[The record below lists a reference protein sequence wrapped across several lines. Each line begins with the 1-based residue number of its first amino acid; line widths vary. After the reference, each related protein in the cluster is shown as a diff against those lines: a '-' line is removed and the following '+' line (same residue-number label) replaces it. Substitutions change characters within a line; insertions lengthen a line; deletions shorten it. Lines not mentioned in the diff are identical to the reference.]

1 MVTENAKLNDL
12 PNFAAW
18 ERQTL
23 DKFALDA
30 YLRLQAQQEALEQL
44 RQDLRDAMKLLRTKT
59 TSAHPAD
66 V

>member
-1 MVTENAKLNDL
+1 MSDL

-23 DKFALDA
+23 DRFALDA

-44 RQDLRDAMKLLRTKT
+44 RQDLRDAMNLLRTKT
-59 TSAHPAD
+59 VSVHPD
-66 V
+66 GV

>member
-1 MVTENAKLNDL
+1 MNDL
-12 PNFAAW
+12 PNFPAW

-44 RQDLRDAMKLLRTKT
+44 RGDLRDAMNLLRIKT
-59 TSAHPAD
+59 VSVRLD
-66 V
+66 GV

>member
-1 MVTENAKLNDL
+1 MTDL

-18 ERQTL
+18 ERTTL
-23 DKFALDA
+23 DRFALDA

-44 RQDLRDAMKLLRTKT
+44 RGDLRDAMNLIRIKT
-59 TSAHPAD
+59 VSVRLDD

>member
-1 MVTENAKLNDL
+1 MDDL

-18 ERQTL
+18 ERTTL
-23 DKFALDA
+23 DRFALDA

-44 RQDLRDAMKLLRTKT
+44 RGDLRDAMNLLRIKT
-59 TSAHPAD
+59 VSVRLDD

>member
-1 MVTENAKLNDL
+1 MSDL

-44 RQDLRDAMKLLRTKT
+44 RQDLRDAMQLLRS
-59 TSAHPAD
+59 TS